1 MQNRDD
7 NQQGAP
13 KRKRRRYSEAD
24 KAAALVALAAN
35 AELDAPLTATA
46 NQLQIADSTLF
57 DWATGRGISDK
68 VRELAEK
75 EKKTLA
81 DIYRETAILGALRL
95 RESLADDA
103 RCARTPLKDL
113 ATAAGVATDKAQLLA
128 GAPTAI
134 TAHRDEAAL
143 AKMRAEAE
151 EALQDALLATGG
163 DRVAALAMLRECAPT
178 LSEYVN

>member
-13 KRKRRRYSEAD
+13 KRKRRRYSDEE
-24 KAAALVALAAN
+24 KAAALVLLRSNSNLDKPLA
-35 AELDAPLTATA
+35 ATA
-46 NQLQIADSTLF
+46 NALQVPESNLVM
-57 DWATGRGISDK
+57 WRKGRGVSEYALK
-68 VRELAEK
+68 LVQEES
-75 EKKTLA
+75 KTLA
-81 DIYRETAILGALRL
+81 DIFRDVATLGAMEMRERL
-95 RESLADDA
+95 SDADA
-103 RCARTPLKDL
+103 RASMQSADL
-113 ATAAGVATDKAQLLA
+113 VRITGMSAEKAQLLA

-143 AKMRAEAE
+143 AKLRAEAE